1 MQQLCKIVH
10 YMLCE
15 YGEGGQGRHCIPN
28 RDRIEHN
35 LYDTTGYIY
44 SIISLKSMKTLIETP
59 FYKLP
64 SYLVMPTY
72 K

>member
-1 MQQLCKIVH
+1 MEKEDKEDIV
-10 YMLCE
+10 Y
-15 YGEGGQGRHCIPN
+15 QT
-28 RDRIEHN
+28 DRIEHN

-44 SIISLKSMKTLIETP
+44 SIISLKSMKTLIEIP